1 MLKTQNYGFNK
12 PELSDS
18 PPDITVM
25 NSNWDTIDK
34 KIKENTDNINK
45 NSEDI
50 GKITLKKNENRITIF
65 NADGSINETVKNGN
79 DVLRT
84 KITTFPSSTQIVE
97 TILENGVT
105 IVKTIT
111 FNSDGTI
118 KEEAI

>member
-45 NSEDI
+45 NSSEI
-50 GKITLKKNENRITIF
+50 CKLVLQKNENRVTVF
-65 NADGSINETVKNGN
+65 NLDGSINETVKNGN

-97 TILENGVT
+97 TILENGVNT
-105 IVKTIT
+105 IKTTT
-111 FNSDGTI
+111 FNLDGTI
-118 KEEAI
+118 KEEVV

>member
-34 KIKENTDNINK
+34 KIKENTDAIAQ
-45 NSEDI
+45 NSEAI
-50 GKITLKKNENRITIF
+50 GKAVLQKNENRITIF
-65 NADGSINETVKNGN
+65 NADGSITETVKSGN
-79 DVLRT
+79 AILRT
-84 KITTFPSSTQIVE
+84 KTTTFPNSTQIVE

-111 FNSDGTI
+111 FNADGTI
-118 KEEAI
+118 KEEVI